1 VTLLQTR
8 LVAGFVAVV
17 SMACT
22 QPGTTTG
29 TTGTSA
35 ASRAELRPVTLPDL
49 SKMVEPVQRQLR
61 ERHQSLTTAAAN
73 ASTPP
78 AELAASYG
86 EMGKLLMA
94 AQYAEAAEASFLNAQ
109 TLAASDFRW
118 PYYLAHLARTQGDLP
133 KARTLFERAVQLQ
146 PTDVAALVWLGDIA
160 LAMGQPEAAE
170 PQFAKALGL
179 QPNSISARFGLGRTA
194 LARNQPQEAVTY
206 LEDVLT
212 RDPKAASAHYP
223 LSLAYTAL
231 GSTKKADEHL
241 RQRREHDILPA
252 DPLIVELDSILQG
265 PQTFE
270 TLGIR
275 ALNGEDWNGAAAQF
289 RKGLALAP
297 DNASLHHRLGT
308 ALNMLGDAKSA
319 EAEFETAVR
328 LAPDYFPAQFSL
340 GVIRQ
345 AIGRHADAIEHFSEA
360 LRARANYPE
369 ARVRLA
375 ASLRRVGRAQE
386 ALPQYEQVLAVDPSL
401 TEARFGSAMALVQL
415 GRYQEARDMLN
426 RATQAY
432 PDQIVFAH
440 GLARVLAASPDGAT
454 RDGQRALTLV
464 QDLMKHGRTLD
475 LGETTAM
482 ALAEVGQFA
491 QASSIQRELM
501 AAAETSK
508 LTTVVARL
516 SRNLQLYEQR
526 QPCRTPWAA
535 DEIP

>member
-1 VTLLQTR
+1 MTPTR
-8 LVAGFVAVV
+8 RQLVAGFVAAV
-17 SMACT
+17 SLACT
-22 QPGTTTG
+22 QPGPTG

-35 ASRAELRPVTLPDL
+35 SSRPALRPVTLPDL
-49 SKMVEPVQRQLR
+49 SKMVASVQSQLR
-61 ERHQSLTTAAAN
+61 DRHHSLITAAAN
-73 ASTPP
+73 AGTPD
-78 AELAASYG
+78 AELAIAYG
-86 EMGKLLMA
+86 DMGKLLMA

-109 TLAASDFRW
+109 TLAASDVRW

-133 KARTLFERAVQLQ
+133 KARVLFERAVELQ
-146 PTDVAALVWLGDIA
+146 PADVAALVWLGDIA
-160 LAMGQPEAAE
+160 LAMGEPEAAE
-170 PQFAKALGL
+170 PRFATALAL
-179 QPNSISARFGLGRTA
+179 QPNSLSARFGLGRAA
-194 LARNQPQEAVTY
+194 LARNRHQEAVTY

-223 LSLAYTAL
+223 LSLAYSAL
-231 GSTKKADEHL
+231 GNTQKAGEHL
-241 RQRREHDILPA
+241 RQRREHEILPA
-252 DPLIVELDSILQG
+252 DPLMVELDSLLQS
-265 PQTFE
+265 PHTFE

-275 ALNGEDWNGAAAQF
+275 ALNAEDWNGAAAEF

-308 ALNMLGDAKSA
+308 ALNMLGDAQSA

-328 LAPDYFPAQFSL
+328 LASDYFPAQFSL

-345 AIGRHADAIEHFSEA
+345 ARGRHAEAIEHFSAA

-375 ASLRRVGRAQE
+375 ASLRRVGRAQD

-415 GRYQEARDMLN
+415 GRYRDARDLLD

-432 PDQIVFAH
+432 PEQVVFAH
-440 GLARVLAASPDGAT
+440 GLARVLAASPDGGT

-491 QASSIQRELM
+491 QASSIQRELI
-501 AAAETSK
+501 AAAEKSK
-508 LTTVVARL
+508 LTSVVARL

-526 QPCRTPWAA
+526 QPCRTPWSA